1 MKNMTSKKTNKE
13 YLVKKGENTY
23 FTCPKDEFKI
33 FEWLLPY
40 IKTVN
45 IKIQLTEKNSNK

>member
-13 YLVKKGENTY
+13 YLVKKGENAY
-23 FTCPKDEFKI
+23 FTCLKDEFKI

-40 IKTVN
+40 MKSVN
-45 IKIQLTEKNSNK
+45 IKIQLTEKNNNK